1 MLALRLHDERHA
13 RAGREKA
20 AAAHNATAPSA
31 PSAPTPGP
39 CKGRCTKA
47 RLGTS
52 GMAAVAPCVAHLASP
67 LLPPPSSPTRAGRI
81 TLRTERRTGPGIQR
95 VCGNGE
101 EEEEIIHF
109 YVPEDHSVPL
119 CQLSSLG
126 LLVGPAASSCPETR
140 DGGYR
145 RRETFSPAMSTNF
158 PEPHGVCHNMLRS
171 I

>member
-1 MLALRLHDERHA
+1 MVDPLDVKKRPEKPT
-13 RAGREKA
+13 AGNPYGK
-20 AAAHNATAPSA
+20 P
-31 PSAPTPGP
+31 
-39 CKGRCTKA
+39 K
-47 RLGTS
+47 
-52 GMAAVAPCVAHLASP
+52 
-67 LLPPPSSPTRAGRI
+67 
-81 TLRTERRTGPGIQR
+81 IQR

>member
-1 MLALRLHDERHA
+1 MRRLPH
-13 RAGREKA
+13 
-20 AAAHNATAPSA
+20 
-31 PSAPTPGP
+31 
-39 CKGRCTKA
+39 
-47 RLGTS
+47 
-52 GMAAVAPCVAHLASP
+52 
-67 LLPPPSSPTRAGRI
+67 
-81 TLRTERRTGPGIQR
+81 
-95 VCGNGE
+95 VCCNVFQTVCRNGE

-145 RRETFSPAMSTNF
+145 RRETFSPAMSTDF

>member
-1 MLALRLHDERHA
+1 MPVSPDSSRMSIGNKSSAPR
-13 RAGREKA
+13 
-20 AAAHNATAPSA
+20 PSA
-31 PSAPTPGP
+31 GA
-39 CKGRCTKA
+39 
-47 RLGTS
+47 
-52 GMAAVAPCVAHLASP
+52 
-67 LLPPPSSPTRAGRI
+67 
-81 TLRTERRTGPGIQR
+81 QR

>member
-1 MLALRLHDERHA
+1 MISHCFVVPRYSFFTSNHSLPKSAFCRPAHSEDSKLCLCHKVVVVE
-13 RAGREKA
+13 GGGEKD
-20 AAAHNATAPSA
+20 
-31 PSAPTPGP
+31 PGP
-39 CKGRCTKA
+39 QT
-47 RLGTS
+47 
-52 GMAAVAPCVAHLASP
+52 
-67 LLPPPSSPTRAGRI
+67 
-81 TLRTERRTGPGIQR
+81 

-126 LLVGPAASSCPETR
+126 LLVGLAASSCPETR

>member
-1 MLALRLHDERHA
+1 M
-13 RAGREKA
+13 AG
-20 AAAHNATAPSA
+20 NASGWVFQNTINFAVQ
-31 PSAPTPGP
+31 TW
-39 CKGRCTKA
+39 TKA
-47 RLGTS
+47 
-52 GMAAVAPCVAHLASP
+52 
-67 LLPPPSSPTRAGRI
+67 
-81 TLRTERRTGPGIQR
+81 QR